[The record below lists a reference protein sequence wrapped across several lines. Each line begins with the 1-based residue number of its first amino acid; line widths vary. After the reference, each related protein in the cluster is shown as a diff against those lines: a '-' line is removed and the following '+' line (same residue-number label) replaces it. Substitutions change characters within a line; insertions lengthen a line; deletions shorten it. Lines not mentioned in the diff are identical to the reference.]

1 MLSTVRV
8 SENLIRE
15 AGIYGKTD
23 NRSAEDQIAYW
34 IRIGKCAEENPDL
47 TYDLIREIL
56 IGIEELEHGKCSEYK
71 FG

>member
-8 SENLIRE
+8 SENLIHE
-15 AGIYGKTD
+15 ALIYGKVG
-23 NRSAEDQIAYW
+23 NRSVEDQIGYW

-56 IGIEELEHGKCSEYK
+56 IGIEELEYGKCSEYT